1 LANPYLLRNAKIFT
15 GSARRPWAHALAIV
29 NGRVAGLDAAAEA
42 WAGTPGLVVE
52 DLSGAPVIPGL
63 TDAHVHLMWY
73 ALSLRELPLRDLSRA
88 ALLEQVAARAAQT
101 PPGTWIQ
108 GRGWDQ
114 TRWPDRRFPTAAELD
129 RVAPQHPVA
138 LVAKNAHA
146 LVANSAAMQAAH
158 ITAATPDPPFGK
170 LGRDADGAP
179 DGMFFEHAN
188 HLIQQAI
195 PAPSPA
201 EVVEALDEAQQH
213 LLAAGLTGVHD
224 VDGNPAF
231 AAFQE
236 LRRQERL
243 RLRVVKYIRR
253 EALAGALAVGL
264 RSGFGDD
271 RLRFGGLKLFAD
283 GALGARTGA
292 MFTPYLGEPDN
303 AGWLTL
309 APDDLQDIS
318 RQAALGGIALA
329 IHAIG
334 DRANRVVL
342 DALEAVKPLDPALR
356 HRIEHVQHILPEDQ
370 SRLGRLGVVA
380 SMQPIH
386 ATHDM
391 DMVERYLGPRAEYA
405 YPWRS
410 VSAAGAVL
418 AFGSDMPIEV
428 FDPFG
433 GIYAAVTR
441 RREDG
446 APGPEGWF
454 PEQRLSLAK
463 ALRAYTWGAAYAAGQ
478 EACLGLL
485 LPGYHADLVVLS
497 RDIFSAPPEVL
508 LGPLVRRVMVGGVWQ
523 FNSPISNTIP
533 ANS

>member
-1 LANPYLLRNAKIFT
+1 M
-15 GSARRPWAHALAIV
+15 
-29 NGRVAGLDAAAEA
+29 NGRVAGLDASAEA
-42 WAGTPGLVVE
+42 WVGAPGLVVE
-52 DLSGAPVIPGL
+52 DLAGAPVIPGL

-73 ALSLRELPLRDLSRA
+73 ALGLRELSLRDVSRE
-88 ALLEQVAARAAQT
+88 ALLELVAARAAQT
-101 PPGTWIQ
+101 PPGAWIQ

-114 TRWPDRRFPTAAELD
+114 TLWPDRRFPTAAELD
-129 RVAPQHPVA
+129 QVAPRHPVA
-138 LVAKNAHA
+138 LTAKNAHA

-158 ITAATPDPPFGK
+158 ITATTPDPPFGK
-170 LGRDADGAP
+170 LGRSANGAP
-179 DGMFFEHAN
+179 DGMFFEYAN

-195 PAPSPA
+195 PAPSLA
-201 EVVEALDEAQQH
+201 EVVAALDAAQPR

-236 LRRQERL
+236 LRRQDRL

-264 RSGFGDD
+264 RSGLGDD
-271 RLRFGGLKLFAD
+271 FLRFGGLKLFAD

-292 MFTPYLGEPDN
+292 MFAPYLGEPDN
-303 AGWLTL
+303 TGLLTL
-309 APDDLQDIS
+309 DPDDLQDVA
-318 RQAALGGIALA
+318 RQAASGGIALA

-342 DALEAVKPLDPALR
+342 DVLEVVKPLNPTLR
-356 HRIEHVQHILPEDQ
+356 HRVEHVQHSLPEDQ
-370 SRLGRLGVVA
+370 ARLGRLGVVA

-410 VSAAGAVL
+410 VSASGAVL

-428 FDPFG
+428 FDPFLG
-433 GIYAAVTR
+433 LYAAVTR

-454 PEQRLSLAK
+454 PEQRLTLSK
-463 ALRAYTWGAAYAAGQ
+463 ALRAYTWGAAYAAGL
-478 EACLGLL
+478 EARLGLL

-497 RDIFSAPPEVL
+497 RDIFSAPPESL
-508 LGPLVRRVMVGGVWQ
+508 LEPLVQRVMIGGAWQ
-523 FNSPISNTIP
+523 FPGE
-533 ANS
+533 